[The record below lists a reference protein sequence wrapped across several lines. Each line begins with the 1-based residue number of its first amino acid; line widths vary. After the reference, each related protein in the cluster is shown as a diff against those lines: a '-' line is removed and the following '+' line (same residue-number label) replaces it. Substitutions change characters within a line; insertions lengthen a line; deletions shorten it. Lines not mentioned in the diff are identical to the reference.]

1 MTAPESDHKPD
12 EGAVTPEALAA
23 GQRTLAAI
31 FFTDTVGFSALMRKD
46 EERALRLVA
55 RDLEQMKTTCA
66 SFGGQVLKSTGDGLM
81 VLFTSAVQAVAC
93 ALEIQRDFHAKNLE
107 LPKTEQLQHRI
118 GIHLGD
124 IFQSGGD
131 VMGDGVNVAA
141 RLQTEAV
148 PGGIC
153 LSKTVYDVVHNRLP
167 FYVNDLGPRKLKN
180 IGTITAY
187 QISPTASGQRYLN
200 QAWRWARTA
209 AVLLAVLALLV
220 FLFTTVYHT
229 GAIRQQK
236 QDDDL
241 MKMAHELNPS
251 GPVISTKPIAGP
263 PGVKEPPVEIVPQP
277 QGTYPEKG
285 KIAASD
291 VEFEI
296 ARFNYMTK
304 YNFGAMCDW
313 LEKYDAPST
322 DEDKLDVVCKSM
334 RALFGWCT
342 IVLQNYSE
350 KNPLHVHS
358 ELDGKDY
365 DYWPEPSGGVMFRSP
380 TGTVVLHREQIPPV
394 TMAGI
399 AAQLI
404 RENAKPNEPATA
416 ALWRG
421 LKYFAETYLV
431 KLSPGTQQE
440 LDDFSAQD
448 APTPTPE

>member
-1 MTAPESDHKPD
+1 MTAPESDRKPD
-12 EGAVTPEALAA
+12 EGAVPPEALAA

-124 IFQSGGD
+124 IFQNGGD
-131 VMGDGVNVAA
+131 VMGDGVNIAA
-141 RLQTEAV
+141 RLQTEAI

-200 QAWRWARTA
+200 QAWRWARTS
-209 AVLLAVLALLV
+209 AVLLLVLAFLV
-220 FLFTTVYHT
+220 FLFTKVYHAGVT
-229 GAIRQQK
+229 RQK
-236 QDDDL
+236 DDDL
-241 MKMAHELNPS
+241 MKMAHELNPA
-251 GPVISTKPIAGP
+251 GPVVATKLP
-263 PGVKEPPVEIVPQP
+263 PASSAQPSPPVEIVAPP
-277 QGTYPEKG
+277 SGTYPEKG
-285 KIAASD
+285 KTPATD

-350 KNPLHVHS
+350 KNPQTQAPRKAEGRQKTDEIHRQRRYS
-358 ELDGKDY
+358 AG
-365 DYWPEPSGGVMFRSP
+365 S
-380 TGTVVLHREQIPPV
+380 LHRRAQIGKQI
-394 TMAGI
+394 T
-399 AAQLI
+399 
-404 RENAKPNEPATA
+404 T
-416 ALWRG
+416 
-421 LKYFAETYLV
+421 
-431 KLSPGTQQE
+431 
-440 LDDFSAQD
+440 DFR
-448 APTPTPE
+448 